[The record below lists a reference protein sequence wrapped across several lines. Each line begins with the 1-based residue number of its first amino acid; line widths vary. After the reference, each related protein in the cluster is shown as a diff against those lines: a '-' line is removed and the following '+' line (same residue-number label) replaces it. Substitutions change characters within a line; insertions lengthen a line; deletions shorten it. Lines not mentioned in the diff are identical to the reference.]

1 MNPIAF
7 NVTAGRDPVE
17 IRCARCG
24 KAAVPAFSPGFLPGD
39 CARLSDLLSWAQAHE
54 CPPASVT

>member
-17 IRCARCG
+17 IRCTWCG
-24 KAAVPAFSPGFLPGD
+24 KASVPAFALALRPGD
-39 CARLSDLLSWAQAHE
+39 CIRLSDLTAWAQAHE